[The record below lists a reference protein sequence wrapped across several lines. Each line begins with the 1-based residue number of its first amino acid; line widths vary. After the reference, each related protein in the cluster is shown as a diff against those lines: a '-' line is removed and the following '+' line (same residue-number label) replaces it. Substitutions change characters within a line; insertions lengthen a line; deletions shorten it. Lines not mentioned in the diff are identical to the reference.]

1 VISELTHATTEYLHS
16 HPTKREEQDLQQIIG
31 MLARLEVSQ
40 NKMIAKMTAWQENMD
55 AETEAIR
62 G

>member
-1 VISELTHATTEYLHS
+1 M
-16 HPTKREEQDLQQIIG
+16 R
-31 MLARLEVSQ
+31 ARLEASQ

-55 AETEAIR
+55 ADTEAIR